1 MLYPHLEVEA
11 AKWGVQCPSVRVRS
25 IASSAY
31 SSSSRSFDGRPHIP
45 FAVASERGIER
56 CGNGMGADG
65 FGRLLPRSLPPAS
78 PAPTKAQTLR
88 LICSGALRN
97 ANHKLSRL
105 SKWQRGTVPSNILQR
120 WAQFSAAL
128 VSSFPLNVVQLIA
141 LFASLDDLDMVR
153 LSSREPA
160 RRA

>member
-1 MLYPHLEVEA
+1 
-11 AKWGVQCPSVRVRS
+11 
-25 IASSAY
+25 
-31 SSSSRSFDGRPHIP
+31 
-45 FAVASERGIER
+45 
-56 CGNGMGADG
+56 MGADG

-97 ANHKLSRL
+97 ANHELSRL

-120 WAQFSAAL
+120 WAQFSVAL